1 MPAIYDAV
9 VIGAGH
15 NDLTCACYLAN
26 AGLSVLVVHAG
37 QSIKHRTVGLLG
49 GLPTSHALL
58 DCFAPWFMQGLGVVS
73 SDLANPPADR
83 RLWSRLRGPYSI
95 RTQLVFVLLGLMLMA
110 WVIGGAVTIF
120 HARKATHIEI
130 NAAMELA
137 EALVRDAIPFVQQS
151 NSPDSALASIPDQVS
166 SVRHVR
172 ISVTSDAS
180 SPSLSPEKNRK
191 DSRRSEIRT
200 PAPAWFAGLIAP
212 TLESRE
218 VPVFVNEKK
227 LGSIVIESA
236 PSDEIAEV
244 WENATSLAEV
254 ALLTGIVG
262 IVVLYILFGR
272 VLAPLRSLAE
282 GLRDLSLNDYNVR
295 LPQPKAHELAIIA
308 QRFNS
313 LASALESMT
322 VRNRKLSTRLITV
335 QDDERRQTALN
346 LHDEVGPYLFGL
358 KANATSIA
366 NSSKGTVAEIRAREM
381 VDMIDALQ
389 TINRSVLN
397 RLRPMALGQVPLADL
412 LSSLIEERARQF
424 TDMSIAYSSN
434 RLCNSYGESI
444 DVTVYRCVQESLTNV
459 IRHASAQQ
467 ARVTVAHECETDVGK
482 QSFSRLILTIADDGC
497 GIKSHGSKG
506 LGIQGMQERVEA
518 LGGNCQ
524 IGGAT
529 DHGTTVRIEIPVPS
543 GIALQV
549 SNAQSQR
556 HDH

>member
-1 MPAIYDAV
+1 M
-9 VIGAGH
+9 
-15 NDLTCACYLAN
+15 
-26 AGLSVLVVHAG
+26 
-37 QSIKHRTVGLLG
+37 
-49 GLPTSHALL
+49 
-58 DCFAPWFMQGLGVVS
+58 S
-73 SDLANPPADR
+73 SDFAIPPADR
-83 RLWSRLRGPYSI
+83 RSWPLLRRPYSI
-95 RTQLVFVLLGLMLMA
+95 RAQLGFVLLALMLMA
-110 WVIGGAVTIF
+110 WIIGGGVTIF

-151 NSPDSALASIPDQVS
+151 NAPDRALASIPDQVS

-191 DSRRSEIRT
+191 DSRAGETRT
-200 PAPAWFAGLIAP
+200 PAPGWFSELIAP

-218 VPVFVNEKK
+218 VPVFVNGKQ
-227 LGSIVIESA
+227 LGSIMIESA

-254 ALLTGIVG
+254 ALLTGIVS
-262 IVVLYILFGR
+262 IIVLYTLFGR

-282 GLRDLSLNDYNVR
+282 GLRDLSLSDYNVR
-295 LPQPKAHELAIIA
+295 LPQPKARELAIIA
-308 QRFNS
+308 QHFNS
-313 LASALESMT
+313 LASALETMMAK
-322 VRNRKLSTRLITV
+322 NRKLSTRLITI

-366 NSSKGTVAEIRAREM
+366 NNSKGTVAETRSREM
-381 VDMIDALQ
+381 LAMIDALQ

-397 RLRPMALGQVPLADL
+397 RLRPMALGQVPLGDL
-412 LSSLIEERARQF
+412 LSSLIDERARQF
-424 TDMSIAYSSN
+424 PDMSIAYSSN

-459 IRHASAQQ
+459 IRHAGAQQ
-467 ARVTVAHECETDVGK
+467 ARVTVAHDQSSVGK
-482 QSFSRLILTIADDGC
+482 QAFSRLILTIADDGC
-497 GIKSHGSKG
+497 GIKSLASKG

-524 IGGAT
+524 IDGLT
-529 DHGTTVRIEIPVPS
+529 DHGTTVRIEIPLPS

-549 SNAQSQR
+549 SDAGSLR